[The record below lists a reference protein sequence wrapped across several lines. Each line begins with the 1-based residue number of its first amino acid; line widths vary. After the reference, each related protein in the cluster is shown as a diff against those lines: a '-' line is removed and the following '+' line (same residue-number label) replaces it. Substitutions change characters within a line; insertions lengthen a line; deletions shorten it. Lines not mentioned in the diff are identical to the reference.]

1 MAAAKTVLVVDDEP
15 TIADVVARYLERD
28 GYRPIV
34 ARDGAEAL
42 EVAERERP
50 DLVVLDV
57 MLPRLDGLQVM
68 ALLRQRRSVPVILLT
83 ARGDEP
89 DRIAGLKLGADDYVA
104 KPFSPAELVARVGAV
119 LRRSA
124 EQGAAAADEVLRFG
138 DVEVDVAA
146 RTVTVGG
153 TPVELTAKELDLLVF
168 LARSPG
174 RAFTRDELMRAVWRY
189 PYYANTATLT
199 VHVRRLRGKI
209 ERDPLAP
216 RHLVTVWGVGYRLDP

>member
-1 MAAAKTVLVVDDEP
+1 MKILVADDDLELLGLVAFALRQAGYLTVEAPDGPSALAAFA
-15 TIADVVARYLERD
+15 
-28 GYRPIV
+28 
-34 ARDGAEAL
+34 
-42 EVAERERP
+42 RERP

>member
-1 MAAAKTVLVVDDEP
+1 MSLPPSRVVPVERMPANRSSTPCSPPHRRSVRPCFARRPRRPAYHHGMAAAKTVLVVDDEP

-28 GYRPIV
+28 GYRPVV

-104 KPFSPAELVARVGAV
+104 KPFSPAE
-119 LRRSA
+119 
-124 EQGAAAADEVLRFG
+124 
-138 DVEVDVAA
+138 
-146 RTVTVGG
+146 
-153 TPVELTAKELDLLVF
+153 
-168 LARSPG
+168 
-174 RAFTRDELMRAVWRY
+174 
-189 PYYANTATLT
+189 
-199 VHVRRLRGKI
+199 
-209 ERDPLAP
+209 
-216 RHLVTVWGVGYRLDP
+216 